1 MSVSDSTKKAYEGRL
16 TTFEGYITCYM
27 IREQGQEDYEYSEQN
42 WVDNLKFL
50 AFSDKYKNPETKK
63 GVISA
68 LLWKIG
74 NKESEPYKKTHE
86 AFDRVKQECIKK
98 AREQTLPDNRKS
110 KYLTKDQL
118 LECYSLCHSKYLSDQ
133 QDYYEHLILALY
145 IIQPPVRADYCGM
158 EIWDSALPSYMPQTN
173 YCQISAVADSFF
185 VFQKYKTSKTYGK
198 VIVKIEP
205 PLVELLKHHFY
216 ERKEKYVLPD
226 FWSQNMLSEKVRA
239 ITKKY
244 TGKECSI
251 GLIRHAWVFDLYKT
265 NPTLLEKED
274 LARKMLH
281 SVAVQELYRTSED
294 LHILNLEE

>member
-1 MSVSDSTKKAYEGRL
+1 MSVSESTKKAYEGRL
-16 TTFEGYITCYM
+16 TTFDGYLTSAKMREG
-27 IREQGQEDYEYSEQN
+27 DLEYNFSEKN
-42 WVDNLKFL
+42 WVDNIKFL
-50 AFSDKYKNPETKK
+50 TFSDRYKNVETRK
-63 GVISA
+63 GVLSA

-74 NKESEPYKKTHE
+74 DKESEAYKKTHE
-86 AFDRVKQECIKK
+86 AFDRTKQECIKK
-98 AREQTLPDNRKS
+98 AREQVLPDNRKS

-118 LECYSLCHSKYLSDQ
+118 LECYTLCHSKYLSDQ

-158 EIWDSALPSYMPQTN
+158 EIVDTAITEYEPHKN
-173 YCQISAVADSFF
+173 FCQLSAVADSFF
-185 VFQKYKTSKTYGK
+185 IFQNYKTKKTYGK
-198 VIVKIEP
+198 VIIKIEE

-216 ERKEKYVLPD
+216 ERKEKYVLPE
-226 FWSQNMLSEKVRA
+226 FWSQNTLSEKVRA

-265 NPTLLEKED
+265 NPTLSQKED

-281 SVAVQELYRTSED
+281 SIAVQELYRTSED